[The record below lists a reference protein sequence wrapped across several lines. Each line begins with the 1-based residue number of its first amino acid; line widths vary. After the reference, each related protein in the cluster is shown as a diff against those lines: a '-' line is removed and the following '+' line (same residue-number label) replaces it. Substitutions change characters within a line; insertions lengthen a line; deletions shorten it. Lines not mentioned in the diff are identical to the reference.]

1 MVAASPT
8 HRRLE
13 LAAAVLLAIAAVAT
27 AWSAYQ
33 ARVWT
38 GEQAS
43 NTSKATATRIQ
54 ANRVAAV
61 ANRQVQVDVASF
73 TQWLDARTVG
83 RSELAAFYR
92 TRFRPEFKIA
102 FAAWVATNPFANS
115 AAPSTPFEMPQYRL
129 QAEARADRLEV
140 SAAADTDQAKD
151 ANQHANNYMLAVVL
165 LATALFFAGLSTKL
179 EGVTAQRVIL
189 GLGWVAFLGA
199 LIWLATLP
207 VELTT

>member
-1 MVAASPT
+1 MSTASPT

-54 ANRVAAV
+54 ANRVAAL
-61 ANRQVQVDVASF
+61 ANRQVQVDVATF

-83 RSELAAFYR
+83 RPELATFYR
-92 TRFRPEFKIA
+92 TRFRPEFKTA
-102 FAAWVATNPFANS
+102 FAAWIATNPFTNS
-115 AAPSTPFEMPQYRL
+115 AAPASPFEMPQYRL
-129 QAEARADRLEV
+129 GTEARANRLEV
-140 SAAADTDQAKD
+140 DAAGDTDQAKD

-179 EGVTAQRVIL
+179 EGVTAQRVIV

-199 LIWLATLP
+199 LIWLVTLP